1 MKGDDYMEKKEII
14 QKLKALSER
23 GIAGEKENATKL
35 LEKLM
40 KKYGITEADLKNEDT
55 KVVSIAL
62 RTDAEKIICIQ
73 LLYA

>member
-1 MKGDDYMEKKEII
+1 MSKIIETFVLFCYTIFSESAEISMKGDYKVEKKEII

-40 KKYGITEADLKNEDT
+40 KKYGKANQQKL
-55 KVVSIAL
+55 
-62 RTDAEKIICIQ
+62 
-73 LLYA
+73 